1 MNLAKIFVRF
11 EITMNLWKF
20 LKILLHFLH
29 HIKNADLQR
38 AINKFDLSVNLQYKS
53 LRGRVQ

>member
-1 MNLAKIFVRF
+1 M
-11 EITMNLWKF
+11 TMNLWKF

-29 HIKNADLQR
+29 RIKNADLQR
-38 AINKFDLSVNLQYKS
+38 AINKFDLPVNLQYKS